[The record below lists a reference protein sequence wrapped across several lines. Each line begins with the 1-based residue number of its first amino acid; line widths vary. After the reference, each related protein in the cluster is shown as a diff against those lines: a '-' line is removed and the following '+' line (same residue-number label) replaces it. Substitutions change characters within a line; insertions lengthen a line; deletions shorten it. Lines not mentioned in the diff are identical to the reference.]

1 MDILK
6 LTSIRLS
13 KASLSQAAE
22 LGKRLG
28 YYQSSHIIRLAIW
41 VGLKV
46 LRPGVILDL
55 TRMMGKEELE
65 KAHYSLEDVLRAAD
79 YEL

>member
-1 MDILK
+1 MENLK

-13 KASLSQAAE
+13 KESLSKAAD
-22 LGKRLG
+22 LGNRLG
-28 YYQSSHIIRLAIW
+28 YHQSSYIIRLAIW

-46 LRPGVILDL
+46 LRPGVIHTLL
-55 TRMMGKEELE
+55 HMMWEEERNGKE
-65 KAHYSLEDVLRAAD
+65 YSLEDVIRAAG